1 MFLDLLEKATDAE
14 KDYKGQ
20 MELIAEEKDN
30 ADKTLVYESNSL
42 RQGESAPDRL
52 QVIAAIL
59 LANPRIFFSSNSF
72 KSANEL
78 ESTVPIS
85 HNSHRTAA

>member
-1 MFLDLLEKATDAE
+1 MFLDLLEKTTDAE

-20 MELIAEEKDN
+20 MELIAEEKNN
-30 ADKTLVYESNSL
+30 ADKTLVYQSNSL

-59 LANPRIFFSSNSF
+59 LANPRVCFSSD
-72 KSANEL
+72 
-78 ESTVPIS
+78 
-85 HNSHRTAA
+85 